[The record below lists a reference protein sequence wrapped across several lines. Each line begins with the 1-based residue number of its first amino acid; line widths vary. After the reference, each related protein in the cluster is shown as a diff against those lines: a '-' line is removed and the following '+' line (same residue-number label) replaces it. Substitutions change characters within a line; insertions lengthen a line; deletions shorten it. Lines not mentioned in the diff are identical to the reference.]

1 MGRSRSVASMA
12 GSNLVNGSPGKT
24 KTYDWCK
31 LDQYASYLHEQDCIR
46 QHMGVKALQKKLRM
60 DLDQQVAQK
69 QTRRT
74 EENEEEHRY
83 HQNSM
88 VELERWKQ
96 MEQLREEEKHQK
108 LMREKEDRDAQL
120 NFERK

>member
-1 MGRSRSVASMA
+1 MGELSVISGYSAAPSNMSRARSATSLA
-12 GSNLVNGSPGKT
+12 GQHVVNGGTPKA
-24 KTYDWCK
+24 YDWSK

-46 QHMGVKALQKKLRM
+46 QHMGIKALQKKLRM

-96 MEQLREEEKHQK
+96 MEQ
-108 LMREKEDRDAQL
+108 
-120 NFERK
+120 